1 MHVPARPDTAAQTAA
16 VLVNMWVPFR
26 EGPIRLI
33 FVKFR

>member
-1 MHVPARPDTAAQTAA
+1 MHVPARPDTAAHTAA
-16 VLVNMWVPFR
+16 VLVSMRMPFR